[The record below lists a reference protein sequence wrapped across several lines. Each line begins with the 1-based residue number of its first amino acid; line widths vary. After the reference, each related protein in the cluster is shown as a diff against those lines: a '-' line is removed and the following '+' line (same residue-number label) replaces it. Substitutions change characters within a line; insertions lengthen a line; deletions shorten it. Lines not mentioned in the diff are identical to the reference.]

1 MSISMEDI
9 IQKILYAGNDVDR
22 YPDPDGKYPVCKPAL
37 RSNKCERCG
46 NFMDDVDGAC
56 PAVPPEQRWS
66 MRPHEETSE

>member
-1 MSISMEDI
+1 MSMEDI
-9 IQKILYAGNDVDR
+9 LERILYASNDVDH

-46 NFMDDVDGAC
+46 SPVDDVDGAC

-66 MRPHEETSE
+66 MRLREEEEE